1 MLLLPWLA
9 CESQLLLYSLVI
21 CPHDPKALWLG
32 AGRSEQEAT
41 AITQHE
47 IERTCTKGASHA
59 RKEDLYSRNIMKRK
73 ESPCFNS

>member
-9 CESQLLLYSLVI
+9 CESQLLLYSLVV

-41 AITQHE
+41 AISQHE

-59 RKEDLYSRNIMKRK
+59 RKENLYSRNIMKRK
-73 ESPCFNS
+73 ESPCFNI